1 MQYILNLLEC
11 VSHIKTLQ
19 IWAISGRKKVQICN
33 KIKEKQ
39 GKH

>member
-1 MQYILNLLEC
+1 MQYILNLEC
-11 VSHIKTLQ
+11 VSQIKTLQ
-19 IWAISGRKKVQICN
+19 DWAISGRKRVKICN

>member
-1 MQYILNLLEC
+1 MCFTYKDIARFEDS
-11 VSHIKTLQ
+11 VRTVK
-19 IWAISGRKKVQICN
+19 ICN